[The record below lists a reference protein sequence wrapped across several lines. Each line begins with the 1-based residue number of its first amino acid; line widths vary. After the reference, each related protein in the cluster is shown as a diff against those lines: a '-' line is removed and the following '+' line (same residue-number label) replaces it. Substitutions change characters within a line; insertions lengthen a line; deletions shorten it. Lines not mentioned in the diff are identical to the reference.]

1 MSQFTSPTVYATDP
15 VKALDYVLR
24 RRADANKLLA
34 EGLGRLRYVRVY
46 TDAGKVVVG
55 DVVCLTQACAVAY
68 ILARWW

>member
-1 MSQFTSPTVYATDP
+1 MSQFISPTVYATDP

-24 RRADANKLLA
+24 RCDDAAELLH

-46 TDAGKVVVG
+46 TDEGKVVVG

>member
-1 MSQFTSPTVYATDP
+1 MSQFISPTVYATDP
-15 VKALDYVLR
+15 VKAFDYVLR

-46 TDAGKVVVG
+46 TDEGKVVVG